1 MNQLFS
7 ARTDFNYDL
16 SSWNISNVTN
26 MYMIFHSSGLSTTNY
41 DNILNG
47 WSQQDVQPDVVLGA
61 GPTIYYCNSEDART
75 SLIEN
80 YNWNI
85 VDGGLNCSTLNLND
99 LNQLNIS
106 IYPNP
111 TSDIVYID
119 GNYSQLKVGVFDILG
134 KQLMNKSITNTIDI
148 SQLEKGVYILQLSD
162 GSKLTAQR
170 IIKK

>member
-47 WSQQDVQPDVVLGA
+47 WSQQDVQPNVELGA
-61 GPTIYYCNSEDART
+61 GQSIYFCSSSDARM

-85 VDGGLNCSTLNLND
+85 IDGGLNCSNLNLNEQ
-99 LNQLNIS
+99 NQLDIS

-111 TSDIVYID
+111 TSDIVYIN
-119 GNYSQLKVGVFDILG
+119 GNYTQLKVGVFDILG
-134 KQLMNKSITNTIDI
+134 KQLMNKSIKNNIDI
-148 SQLEKGVYILQLSD
+148 SQLEKGFYLLQFSD
-162 GSKLTAQR
+162 GSKLTTQR